1 MSDMK
6 TKFLSSVVT
15 MGQRGTIV
23 VPAEMRKALGLDCGS
38 TLLAIVDG
46 DQISLV
52 PAPSDPMERL
62 AWAGKGMFSGSD
74 ADTWLRELRDEWDD

>member
-1 MSDMK
+1 MK

-23 VPAEMRKALGLDCGS
+23 VPAEMRRALGLDCGS

-62 AWAGKGMFSGSD
+62 AWAMEQAYSGKTASEAEAS
-74 ADTWLRELRDEWDD
+74 LRELRDEWPD